1 MNSKNA
7 KFQVRSQRGFS
18 LATVMLIGITAVLWI
33 AALMGTVMPS
43 YRQVAKGRVTN
54 VLRSSAEAALDWAV
68 AELNVTGNNLDDPTN
83 DGVAGSELPVPPDV
97 LGTYGMPSTATVS
110 VANVQPPQSSY
121 LYDPRLDPANA
132 ATNGGI
138 EENGWRM
145 VTATAQTGTQQKS
158 VRIILKPN
166 YTNTPTFEMAIFMD
180 HGLTLNGNGL
190 TVDSYDSSVGAYGGS
205 NVSDLGGDIG
215 SNGLINIGNSNVG
228 GSIYSLTNPMND
240 TTHTVAESGPGA
252 VVTGGVISNA
262 LVSNSFDSIAQGR
275 GLPEGTPVVQ
285 ESLSLEQKDLPP
297 VPSHPSSATYI
308 ATIGASGRTA
318 TTLAPGDYW
327 CNAISISGSG
337 SIILPA
343 SGTVRIFVEGSNP
356 SIQIGGQG
364 FVNSGRPENFQVFT
378 SATSVDVSGN
388 GIFRGVLYAPNAD
401 ITMRGNGQYYG
412 AVIGHEM
419 SLTGG
424 GSRGGFH
431 YDSSLRTANIFNST
445 TLSRVQTVSWQEL
458 QERQQ

>member
-1 MNSKNA
+1 MNRKNNNENA
-7 KFQVRSQRGFS
+7 KLQIRNQRGFS
-18 LATVMLIGITAVLWI
+18 LATVMLIGITAVLWVS
-33 AALMGTVMPS
+33 ALMGTVMPS
-43 YRQVAKGRVTN
+43 YLQVSRGRVTN

-68 AELNVTGNNLDDPTN
+68 AELNVTNSGLDDLTN
-83 DGVAGSELPVPPDV
+83 DGAANSAISVPTDV
-97 LGTYGMPSTATVS
+97 LGSYGMPSTATVS

-145 VTATAQTGTQQKS
+145 VTATAQTGSQQKS
-158 VRIILKPN
+158 VRVILKPN
-166 YTNTPTFEMAIFMD
+166 YTTTPTFEMAIFMD
-180 HGLTLNGNGL
+180 HDLTLNGTGMTL
-190 TVDSYDSSVGAYGGS
+190 DSYDSSVGAYGGS
-205 NVSDLGGDIG
+205 NVSDLGADIG
-215 SNGLINIGNSNVG
+215 SNGSINIGNSNIG

-240 TTHTVAESGPGA
+240 TSHTVAESGPGA
-252 VVTGGVISNA
+252 IVTGGVMSNA
-262 LVSNSFDSIAQGR
+262 LASSRFDTIAQGR
-275 GLPEGTPVVQ
+275 GLPAGTPVIQ
-285 ESLSLEQKDLPP
+285 ESLAVEQKALPP
-297 VPSHPSSATYI
+297 VPSHPSTATYI
-308 ATIGASGRTA
+308 ATIGASGRTE
-318 TTLAPGDYW
+318 TVLAAGDYW

-337 SIILPA
+337 SIVLPA
-343 SGTVRIFVEGSNP
+343 TGTVRIFVEGSNP
-356 SIQIGGQG
+356 SINIGGQG
-364 FVNSGRPENFQVFT
+364 FVNSGRPENLQVFT

-388 GIFRGVLYAPNAD
+388 GTFRGVLYAPNAD

-431 YDSSLRTANIFNST
+431 YDTSLRTANILNST

-458 QERQQ
+458 